1 VTLTATLTSRPTLG
15 RIVRH
20 AGVAGQL
27 AYSVSVAYQ
36 LPDGTMERA
45 SVVTFTGSV
54 YGTPGPVV
62 MVTPGIPRGTFVT
75 DPGRFGETFGPEW
88 VRAFFA

>member
-1 VTLTATLTSRPTLG
+1 MTLTATLTSRPTLG

-20 AGVAGQL
+20 AGIAGQL
-27 AYSVSVAYQ
+27 AYSVSVAY
-36 LPDGTMERA
+36 PGERA

-54 YGTPGPVV
+54 YGAPGPVV
-62 MVTPGIPRGTFVT
+62 MVTPGNPRGMFVT
-75 DPGRFGETFGPEW
+75 APERFGETFGPAW

>member
-1 VTLTATLTSRPTLG
+1 MSLASVDQRPTLG

-27 AYSVSVAYQ
+27 AYSVSVAY
-36 LPDGTMERA
+36 PGEAA

-54 YGTPGPVV
+54 YGMPGPVV
-62 MVTPGIPRGTFVT
+62 MVTPGNPRGVFVT
-75 DPGRFGETFGPEW
+75 APERFGETFGPSW